1 MTAARLALAT
11 LLAGGL
17 AACAGP
23 KVATAPVTPVAPPVA
38 WRTDAGPSA
47 PLQRDWWTSFGDPT
61 LAALIDKALAYNSD
75 IGVAA
80 GRVREARA
88 NLALARA
95 QTLPTIDATISG
107 GRSRSVS
114 AFGQPSEQNFAQPQ
128 VQVAYEVDLFGRL
141 ADQKSAARDSWF
153 ASEAAHDSVQL
164 SVAAAVASNYI
175 TLRGLDARL
184 EVARETVRARSESL
198 RIAKSR
204 VGRGYS
210 PKLELEQAQAEYDA
224 TAQIVPQIE
233 LAIARTEDGL
243 SLLVGDTPRAI
254 DRGTALDQLAVPAV
268 PDGLPSELLRRRPDV
283 AQAEYQ
289 LAASDKNLSAVRKR
303 FLPQVRL
310 TSAAG
315 AAFSTLLGDPI
326 TIWSVGGS
334 ILAPIFQGGRLT
346 TQADAAGAQR
356 DQAAFAYR
364 RTALTAFREVEDALA
379 AVRLIDAQIAFAR
392 SQRDALAEGLRLAT
406 NRYREGYSPYLEQL
420 DAQRGLLGAELSLI
434 QLRADALSARI
445 QLFQAMGGGWTMCE
459 IPEASCAP
467 VTLGAAPA

>member
-1 MTAARLALAT
+1 MKGAGLALTAG
-11 LLAGGL
+11 LAAGL

-23 KVATAPVTPVAPPVA
+23 NVATTGVAPVTPPVA
-38 WRTDAGPSA
+38 WRTDAGPGA
-47 PLQRDWWTSFGDPT
+47 PLQRDWWRSFGDPT
-61 LAALIDKALAYNSD
+61 LAALVDKALANNSD

-80 GRVREARA
+80 ARVREARA
-88 NLALARA
+88 NFALARA
-95 QTLPTIDATISG
+95 QTVPTIDAAISG
-107 GRSRSVS
+107 GRSRAVS

-128 VQVAYEVDLFGRL
+128 IQVAYEVDLFGRL
-141 ADQKSAARDSWF
+141 ADQQSAARDSWF
-153 ASEAAHDSVQL
+153 ASEAARDAVQL
-164 SVAAAVASNYI
+164 SIAAAVANNYV
-175 TLRGLDARL
+175 TLRSLDARL
-184 EVARETVRARSESL
+184 EVARDTVRARSESL

-204 VGRGYS
+204 VGQGYS
-210 PKLELEQAQAEYDA
+210 PKLELQQAQAEYDA

-233 LAIARTEDGL
+233 LAITRTEDGL
-243 SLLVGDTPRAI
+243 SVLVGDTPRAI
-254 DRGTALDQLAVPAV
+254 DRGTALDRLAVPAV

-289 LAASDKNLSAVRKR
+289 LAASDKNLAAARKR

-315 AAFSTLLGDPI
+315 AAFSTLIGDPI
-326 TIWSVGGS
+326 SIWSVGGS
-334 ILAPIFQGGRLT
+334 ILAPIFQGGRLAA
-346 TQADAAGAQR
+346 QAETAGAQR

-379 AVRLIDAQIAFAR
+379 AASRIDAQIAFAR

-434 QLRADALSARI
+434 QLRADALAARI
-445 QLFQAMGGGWTMCE
+445 QLFQAMGGGWTNCS
-459 IPEASCAP
+459 ASESPCAP
-467 VTLGAAPA
+467 AP